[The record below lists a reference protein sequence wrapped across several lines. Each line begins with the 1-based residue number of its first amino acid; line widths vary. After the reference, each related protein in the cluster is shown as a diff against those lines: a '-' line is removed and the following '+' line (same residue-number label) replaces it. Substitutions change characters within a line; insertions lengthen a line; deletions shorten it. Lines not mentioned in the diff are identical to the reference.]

1 MKYDGVVLKIEDNLF
16 LFVLNP
22 ETKNLTDGVNISAHE
37 CYENLKHTQLV
48 VVNTIFKDGTEEI
61 DKIDLEEFIHGDKYG
76 KYDTFILISDV
87 ITYTIPN
94 LLDMI
99 KKGELNMVGKTC
111 IEDSKKNEDDIN
123 E

>member
-1 MKYDGVVLKIEDNLF
+1 MKYDGVVLRIDDNLF

-22 ETKNLTDGVNISAHE
+22 DTKNLTDGVNISAHE
-37 CYENLKHTQLV
+37 CYDNLKKNQLV

-61 DKIDLEEFIHGDKYG
+61 EKIDLDEFIHGDKYG

-87 ITYTIPN
+87 ITYTIPTLSN
-94 LLDMI
+94 ML

-111 IEDSKKNEDDIN
+111 IDDSKNDNKIDE
-123 E
+123 

>member
-1 MKYDGVVLKIEDNLF
+1 MKYDGVVLRIDGNLF

-22 ETKNLTDGVNISAHE
+22 DTNNLTDGVNISTHE
-37 CYENLKHTQLV
+37 CYDKLKKNQLV

-61 DKIDLEEFIHGDKYG
+61 SKMDLDEFIHGDKYG

-87 ITYTIPN
+87 ITYTIPT

-99 KKGELNMVGKTC
+99 KKGELNIVGKTC
-111 IEDSKKNEDDIN
+111 ISDSKNDDKNDE
-123 E
+123 